1 MDAYKFIRKAQIII
15 FAVLGA
21 FALIAAVF
29 GATHQYVIAGV
40 CAFVTLIMYD
50 DDKKINQNQSKPIN

>member
-1 MDAYKFIRKAQIII
+1 MDVYKFIRKVQIII
-15 FAVLGA
+15 FAALGA

-29 GATHQYVIAGV
+29 GATHQYVIAGI
-40 CAFVTLIMYD
+40 CAFVTLIMYH